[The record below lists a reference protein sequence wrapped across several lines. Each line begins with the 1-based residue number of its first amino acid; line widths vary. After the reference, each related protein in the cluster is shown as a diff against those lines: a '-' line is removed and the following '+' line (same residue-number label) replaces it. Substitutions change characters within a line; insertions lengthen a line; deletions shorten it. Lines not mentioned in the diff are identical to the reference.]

1 MAAITPPSMNI
12 INMMKDAIKQ
22 AKAFIINFDDM
33 VELNSINNFFIFDD
47 DNKLLYAIDQNSE
60 VLDQS
65 IAPYRIRGFDYNRLE
80 FFRYII

>member
-47 DNKLLYAIDQNSE
+47 ANKLLYAIDQNSE

-65 IAPYRIRGFDYNRLE
+65 IAPYRIRSFDYNRLE

>member
-47 DNKLLYAIDQNSE
+47 ANKLLYAIDQNSE

-80 FFRYII
+80 IFRYII

>member
-47 DNKLLYAIDQNSE
+47 ANKLLYAIDQNSE

-65 IAPYRIRGFDYNRLE
+65 IAPYRIRGFDYNRLKN
-80 FFRYII
+80 YL